1 MSENQSSKDIYYEE
15 VLTTAALALSQ
26 SKKGT
31 TSSSSIRDGQGRIRL
46 RHSPYSDNHHQH
58 RHYAH
63 SDSYNTGIKLN
74 SPSIKSDHDGCDES
88 RVCKSDSC
96 SNTVWNRD
104 LPTCHGLSRESLISD
119 KDHDDEQ
126 GQTQQEHSKHDQSKH
141 QMTNTGV
148 PGVQNNNNVSDH
160 CGVGILDCDDS
171 HKMKNSNGNS
181 NSSSSIRSAGNTD
194 NEMKRTLPSKMGHG
208 CDSRHEGNHK
218 HYMSPV
224 EAELLASLP
233 SRPIA
238 NFPSESDRKRVIGML
253 ATIISTMYQ
262 YEEDD
267 CVMDYSPNTIP
278 ILRETQ
284 QQQQD
289 EGKGDQT
296 AAPPFNIIDFP
307 SVSTAQFAVEPSTS
321 NDESFEE
328 MLKPSYPRQTNSEEK
343 QAPCVH
349 GNKRLQ
355 KSDSCHQSNKNLN
368 RGYNNR
374 LLSKRRSSSIHS
386 SQSHLQSK
394 DQCRQENVIMRRYRQ
409 RRHSVYSKFLVS
421 AAGLLFLDK
430 SNAIAF
436 LPLLNKLLGGDD
448 IDENAYIESWNRHG
462 TVNEG
467 YGKDGDN
474 SRRNHCND
482 PYSQQCS
489 TKENQEKKEKEIT
502 RHGSNTARK
511 LNSIFDSHRK
521 QKTLDHEKQPW
532 DENDIL
538 MPFVESLEPGA
549 GVQCLSLLLLNY
561 LLQSRQGY
569 DARIRA
575 CIKKLGVI
583 IFSHELKHSDCEEV
597 EERIKVAHRM
607 GKSLDDCL
615 TEMATRKFESLEH
628 TIASK
633 LLRISAAQQQR
644 KEGTGKVVNNVART
658 RREIT
663 REKIMRG
670 LKIGTAGVAAGTL
683 MAVTGGLA
691 APGIAAGLAAT
702 GITTAAT
709 AGVVTTLTST
719 AAVTTIF
726 GVGGGGLA
734 AYKTHRRTK
743 GVTEFTFQKQ
753 QHNSMEKDG
762 GNAELFTTICI
773 SGWLKDEKD
782 FERPWGVEPS
792 NPPITDKLE
801 KLIRF
806 YSIHKPEN
814 IERCQEILKRWKGE
828 EKELW
833 SVLSEK
839 YGQDPDHV
847 YPIYNSP
854 NKRIVL
860 THEEDEVV
868 DRLLGE
874 LGYSVPHEEIAL
886 SALSEMKQKMYSMNV
901 NESTISMRSMRQSDN
916 ADTSFSTDFSD
927 SENSQH
933 YDQDGTRHANQIWDY
948 KMEYG
953 GELLTVKWES
963 EMLVELCDSVAD
975 MAADMAGQAA
985 REILKQTALATLITA
1000 VALPYAIVRAADMI
1014 DGTWTLA
1021 IERSDLAGIELAKSL
1036 LESEAGHRPV
1046 VLIGFSMGARVIYSC
1061 LKELARQQEIW
1072 EEQEEAMR
1080 SALNNNKEKR
1090 HKMKFPREP
1099 ASIVE
1104 DAIIMGL
1111 PNHLSLHSWE
1121 SCRRVVA
1128 GRLVNCYSKKDMIL
1142 SLMFQIKRLTGA
1154 LRPVCGTSPVRVRGV
1169 ENYNVERLISAHS
1182 DYCAA
1187 TGHILRMIYHGT
1199 PHRSSAS
1206 IVVPSY
1212 ATNHGYRIT

>member
-1 MSENQSSKDIYYEE
+1 MSDDQSNKEIYYEE
-15 VLTTAALALSQ
+15 VLTTAALALSN
-26 SKKGT
+26 SKTTKGPA
-31 TSSSSIRDGQGRIRL
+31 SSSKNSRDNHGARSRL
-46 RHSPYSDNHHQH
+46 QHSPYSGH
-58 RHYAH
+58 RYAH
-63 SDSYNTGIKLN
+63 SDSYNVGNKLRSFSSN
-74 SPSIKSDHDGCDES
+74 IKSDHHASTVTRTGTATTSSSRSDGG
-88 RVCKSDSC
+88 
-96 SNTVWNRD
+96 SNSVWDRD
-104 LPTCHGLSRESLISD
+104 LPTCHGLMEQRRPDHVLRKIHNDVGSNSDNGDNKRQPNISSEKMGRRCD
-119 KDHDDEQ
+119 SMHQ
-126 GQTQQEHSKHDQSKH
+126 G
-141 QMTNTGV
+141 
-148 PGVQNNNNVSDH
+148 
-160 CGVGILDCDDS
+160 S
-171 HKMKNSNGNS
+171 HKDFM
-181 NSSSSIRSAGNTD
+181 TP
-194 NEMKRTLPSKMGHG
+194 T
-208 CDSRHEGNHK
+208 
-218 HYMSPV
+218 

-267 CVMDYSPNTIP
+267 GVMDYSP
-278 ILRETQ
+278 RTQ
-284 QQQQD
+284 QQED
-289 EGKGDQT
+289 EEDEEEEEEEDQP
-296 AAPPFNIIDFP
+296 AIVPPITGNDASFH
-307 SVSTAQFAVEPSTS
+307 SVPGIEYNDGSSTMNDDSFDDLWKQSHPVNTKSEESQAHAVNDNRKLPS
-321 NDESFEE
+321 ND
-328 MLKPSYPRQTNSEEK
+328 N
-343 QAPCVH
+343 
-349 GNKRLQ
+349 G
-355 KSDSCHQSNKNLN
+355 HQSNNHRYKRN
-368 RGYNNR
+368 NNR
-374 LLSKRRSSSIHS
+374 LLSRSQSSSFHS
-386 SQSHLQSK
+386 QQSQLQNTI
-394 DQCRQENVIMRRYRQ
+394 DQFRQESIIAKRYRQ
-409 RRHSVYSKFLVS
+409 RRHFVYSNFLVS
-421 AAGLLFLDK
+421 ASGFLFLDK

-436 LPLLNKLLGGDD
+436 LPLLNKMLGANDN
-448 IDENAYIESWNRHG
+448 DENEMIESWNRHG
-462 TVNEG
+462 TSSKM
-467 YGKDGDN
+467 YGKAGDHGRT
-474 SRRNHCND
+474 SVCNKE
-482 PYSQQCS
+482 YGQQS
-489 TKENQEKKEKEIT
+489 SKENRGSKEKEVV
-502 RHGSNTARK
+502 HKFDSNTAQNTNDRE
-511 LNSIFDSHRK
+511 N
-521 QKTLDHEKQPW
+521 QPW
-532 DENDIL
+532 YDNDIL
-538 MPFVESLEPGA
+538 TPFVESLEPGA

-561 LLQSRQGY
+561 LLQSQDGY

-575 CIKKLGVI
+575 CLKKLGVI
-583 IFSHELKHSDCEEV
+583 IFSHELKNSDCEDV
-597 EERIKVAHRM
+597 EERIKVANGM
-607 GKSLDDCL
+607 GKTFDDCL

-628 TIASK
+628 TIALK

-644 KEGTGKVVNNVART
+644 KQGNEKVADNAVKT

-663 REKIMRG
+663 REKILRG

-753 QHNSMEKDG
+753 QNNNVETYN

-773 SGWLKDEKD
+773 SGWLKDNTD

-801 KLIRF
+801 KLVRF

-833 SVLSEK
+833 AVLREK
-839 YGQDPDHV
+839 YGQDPDHL
-847 YPIYNSP
+847 YPIYSSP

-874 LGYSVPHEEIAL
+874 LGYRVPHEECDR
-886 SALSEMKQKMYSMNV
+886 SALREVKQKLYSMNV
-901 NESTISMRSMRQSDN
+901 NESSISMRSPRQSENVN
-916 ADTSFSTDFSD
+916 ASFSTAVSD
-927 SENSQH
+927 SDHSQH
-933 YDQDGTRHANQIWDY
+933 HDQDGRRHTNLIWDY
-948 KMEYG
+948 QMEYG
-953 GELLTVKWES
+953 GELVTVKWES

-975 MAADMAGQAA
+975 MAAGMVGQAA
-985 REILKQTALATLITA
+985 REILKQTAFATLITA

-1072 EEQEEAMR
+1072 EEQEEGMR
-1080 SALNNNKEKR
+1080 TGLGKGKEKR
-1090 HKMKFPREP
+1090 HRQKFAREP

-1121 SCRRVVA
+1121 SCRRIVA

-1154 LRPVCGTSPVRVRGV
+1154 LRPVCGTSPVRVKGV

-1182 DYCAA
+1182 DYCVAS
-1187 TGHILRMIYHGT
+1187 GHILRMIYHGT

-1206 IVVPSY
+1206 IVVPSH
-1212 ATNHGYRIT
+1212 ATNHGFRMT